1 MNNMKLE
8 KYHGCGNDFLIT
20 LDEGLDYQSLTKELC
35 NRYTGF
41 GADGLIV
48 ASLNPLRM
56 MLYNQDGSIA
66 NMCGNGIR
74 CLAYFFFKHG
84 YVKNDKFTIQ
94 TLDGPKEISVISKEP
109 FICKVNMG
117 YYSLDK
123 DKMGFTKDDMLNY
136 EIEYDN
142 KKYLTSSCFLGT
154 YHTIVYMPVVSFGNN
169 LGLGKRI
176 QNDEAF
182 KYQTNVDF
190 VEVLS
195 RKELKLNTYERGVG
209 FTYACGTGA
218 SSAFVISYLKGI
230 CDNPVKVILPYGELI
245 ISEENKNIYMQGPAT
260 FVGLINV

>member
-1 MNNMKLE
+1 MKLE

-20 LDEGLDYQSLTKELC
+20 LDEGLNYQSLTKELC

-123 DKMGFTKDDMLNY
+123 DK
-136 EIEYDN
+136 I
-142 KKYLTSSCFLGT
+142 
-154 YHTIVYMPVVSFGNN
+154 
-169 LGLGKRI
+169 
-176 QNDEAF
+176 
-182 KYQTNVDF
+182 
-190 VEVLS
+190 LS
-195 RKELKLNTYERGVG
+195 VAK
-209 FTYACGTGA
+209 
-218 SSAFVISYLKGI
+218 I
-230 CDNPVKVILPYGELI
+230 
-245 ISEENKNIYMQGPAT
+245 
-260 FVGLINV
+260 